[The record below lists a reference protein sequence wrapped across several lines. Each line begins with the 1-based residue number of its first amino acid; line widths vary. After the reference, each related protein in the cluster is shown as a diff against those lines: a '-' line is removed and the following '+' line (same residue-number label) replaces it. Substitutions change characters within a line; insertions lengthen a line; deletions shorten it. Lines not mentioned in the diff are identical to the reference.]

1 MVDSYVKIES
11 NRLKYLREYLSDL
24 HVARYQGLADYL
36 NNRADM
42 SEFTI
47 GNVYILLSSFIGS
60 PRAMK
65 QAYQDAMCI
74 CGKFGK
80 PTYFITMTCKPKWK
94 EIIDNLLPGQTASD
108 RPDLVGRVFQL
119 KLKELI
125 EDIQKRQV
133 LGVVVARIH
142 VIEFQHGLR
151 HCHMLLW
158 VSPEDVPKTPE
169 AMDVTISA
177 EIPDKETEPRLHSI
191 VMSNTIHGPCGKY
204 INKDSPC
211 MNGDVCTK
219 SFPKDFVAPTDINT
233 NGYPIYR
240 RKNTGSTV
248 TLKRGN
254 KEYQVDNRWT
264 VPYNRYL
271 LLKFDCHINVEF
283 CASITSV
290 KYIFKY
296 VHT

>member
-1 MVDSYVKIES
+1 
-11 NRLKYLREYLSDL
+11 
-24 HVARYQGLADYL
+24 
-36 NNRADM
+36 
-42 SEFTI
+42 
-47 GNVYILLSSFIGS
+47 
-60 PRAMK
+60 
-65 QAYQDAMCI
+65 MCI

-80 PTYFITMTCKPKWK
+80 PTYFITMTCNPKWK

-142 VIEFQHGLR
+142 VIEFQRGLR

-169 AMDVTISA
+169 AMDATISA

-296 VHT
+296 VYIKGHECATRRHQQGDNGERVIKWEEISNF